1 MTGPTFII
9 YTKQER
15 VGKGEEKNREDTE
28 EKRWGKKGFQDF
40 DNISEF

>member
-15 VGKGEEKNREDTE
+15 VGKEREKNREDTE
-28 EKRWGKKGFQDF
+28 EKKRWGKKGFQDF
-40 DNISEF
+40 